1 MRIKDFDK
9 LNYKSHFELYWCEG
23 EDVLDLIKSLIEFV
37 QETKIDDKVYFMFK
51 GNFSGQD
58 YQYYPDDEVLD
69 AAPSKVISEWDDEYS
84 YADVGDC
91 SKEFFDETQ
100 PIIEADGSIYS
111 ITIDEYNTKTFKRNN
126 FYINTKLYIDYIYT
140 KQNDIFKLAIDT
152 AFPYV
157 NLMLGSTYING
168 EQEFNDFSYGL
179 SFRFKNWM
187 VLFGNSIHENA
198 AIGSPT
204 SFEIRKYF

>member
-23 EDVLDLIKSLIEFV
+23 EDVLKLIKSLIEFV
-37 QETKIDDKVYFMFK
+37 QETKNDDKVYFMFK
-51 GNFSGQD
+51 GEFSGQD

-69 AAPSKVISEWDDEYS
+69 AAPSKVISEWDDEYR

-111 ITIDEYNTKTFKRNN
+111 ITIDEYNTKTFKTQILEYLNN
-126 FYINTKLYIDYIYT
+126 LYNKYKNDYENEEDIEIDPYEWQYELMENMGYLQHSASFWCDDANQAIKWCRAYEIEE
-140 KQNDIFKLAIDT
+140 DII
-152 AFPYV
+152 
-157 NLMLGSTYING
+157 
-168 EQEFNDFSYGL
+168 
-179 SFRFKNWM
+179 
-187 VLFGNSIHENA
+187 SIFT
-198 AIGSPT
+198 IGSD
-204 SFEIRKYF
+204 SEVIFVENN

>member
-1 MRIKDFDK
+1 MADRVLQKDTQSKSEIWFGGIFC
-9 LNYKSHFELYWCEG
+9 NYKSHFELYWCEG

-111 ITIDEYNTKTFKRNN
+111 ITIDEYNTKTFKTQIEKMLVLHNKR
-126 FYINTKLYIDYIYT
+126 LIDYGPQIWSLFIMSLWM
-140 KQNDIFKLAIDT
+140 KNN
-152 AFPYV
+152 
-157 NLMLGSTYING
+157 NLSL
-168 EQEFNDFSYGL
+168 
-179 SFRFKNWM
+179 
-187 VLFGNSIHENA
+187 
-198 AIGSPT
+198 
-204 SFEIRKYF
+204 